1 MDLALSEE
9 QHLIVEMVRQFVR
22 EDIVPLEDNLDP
34 DAEELPP
41 EDYYRLVEKTR
52 AMGLYGLDTPPEF
65 GGPDIDL
72 VTRSLIAIECSQ
84 HRAGL
89 YAPCYNVFGGARQA
103 QLFEATETQKDK
115 YLHPM
120 LRGEKKVFFGLSEP
134 SGGSDPARA
143 IQTRAVRDGD
153 EWVLNGTKL
162 WISGADRAD
171 YGLVFAR
178 TGPDKGRAGVTCFI
192 VETQWPGFNV
202 RRIVHTLRSSKY
214 ATEIQLEDLRVPH
227 ENILGKVG
235 GGFAI
240 ANDRLSRQ
248 RIPYAAECI
257 GVAVKAHEM
266 AVAYAK
272 VRETFGAPLA
282 SRQGIQWMLV
292 ENEIDIRTARWLVLD
307 AAARADRG
315 EPYRTESAIAK
326 LVAAEASGR
335 VVDRSMQIHGGL
347 GVAKDLPLERWYRE
361 IRIRRIGEGPSE
373 VQKHV
378 IARDILDAGLR

>member
-9 QHLIVEMVRQFVR
+9 QKMIVEMVRQFVR
-22 EDIVPLEDNLDP
+22 EEILPLEEHLDP
-34 DAEELPP
+34 DADELPP
-41 EDYYRLVEKTR
+41 EDYDRLVAQTK

-72 VTRSLIAIECSQ
+72 VTRCLIAIECSQ

-103 QLFEATETQKDK
+103 QLFEATEAQKAR
-115 YLHPM
+115 YLYPM

-171 YGLVFAR
+171 YGLIFAR

-192 VETQWPGFNV
+192 VETAWPGFQV
-202 RRIVHTLRSSKY
+202 RRIVHTLRSAKY
-214 ATEIQLEDLRVPH
+214 ATEIHLEDLRVPH
-227 ENILGKVG
+227 DNILGSVG

-240 ANDRLSRQ
+240 ANARLARQ
-248 RIPYAAECI
+248 RIPYAAECL
-257 GVAVKAHEM
+257 GVAIKAHEM

-272 VRETFGAPLA
+272 IRETFGAPLA

-292 ENEIDIRTARWLVLD
+292 DNEIDIRTARLLVLD
-307 AAARADRG
+307 AAAKAERG
-315 EPYRTESAIAK
+315 EPFRTESAMAK

-347 GVAKDLPLERWYRE
+347 GVAKDLPLEALV
-361 IRIRRIGEGPSE
+361 S
-373 VQKHV
+373 
-378 IARDILDAGLR
+378 

>member
-1 MDLALSEE
+1 MDLALTDE
-9 QHLIVEMVRQFVR
+9 QRIIVDQVRRFVR
-22 EDIVPLEDNLDP
+22 EDILPLEDTLDP
-34 DAEELPP
+34 DADELAA
-41 EDYYRLVEKTR
+41 EDFQRLTEKVK

-72 VTRSLIAIECSQ
+72 VTRTLIAIECGQ

-89 YAPCYNVFGGARQA
+89 YAPCYYTFGGARQA
-103 QLFEATETQKDK
+103 QLFEATDEQKDQ
-115 YLHPM
+115 YLYPM
-120 LRGEKKVFFGLSEP
+120 LRGEKRVFFALSEP

-153 EWVLNGTKL
+153 DWILNGTKL

-171 YGLVFAR
+171 YGLIFAR
-178 TGPDKGRAGVTCFI
+178 TGGPGRAGVTAFI
-192 VETQWPGFNV
+192 VETQWQGFNV
-202 RRIVHTLRSSKY
+202 ARIVHTLRSAKY
-214 ATEIQLEDLRVPH
+214 ATEIHLDNLRVPH
-227 ENILGKVG
+227 ANILGTEG

-248 RIPYAAECI
+248 RIPYSAECI
-257 GVAVKAHEM
+257 GIAVKANEM
-266 AVAYAK
+266 AVEYAQI
-272 VRETFGAPLA
+272 RETFGAPLS

-292 ENEIDIRTARWLVLD
+292 ENEIDIRMMRWLVLD

-315 EPYRTESAIAK
+315 EPFRTESAIAK
-326 LVAAEASGR
+326 LQCSELAGK

-347 GVAKDLPLERWYRE
+347 GVAKDLPLERWFRE
-361 IRIRRIGEGPSE
+361 MRIRRIGEGPSE

-378 IARDILDAGLR
+378 IARDILGASLR